1 MSNLADLL
9 PAGGG
14 QNNTDFVA
22 DGNVSAGAPVILTA
36 AGKAAAIA
44 ESSVTEAAGSATTF
58 ASVSVNGLAAA
69 YDTAN
74 DKVVVFYSDADDAFG
89 KGKVV
94 IGTVSG
100 TSISFGSPV
109 TVTGNRA
116 ADQSV
121 VFDPDSG
128 NVVLFYQDTD
138 NSYYGTAIVGTVSGT
153 SISFGSAVVFS
164 SSSNNYNSAVYDTST
179 DRVYNSY
186 TDAGNSNHGTG
197 VVGTVSG
204 TSISFGTPV
213 VFNAAASYP
222 TSSAF
227 DSNANKVVTAYYNAG
242 DGYSKGIVGTV
253 SGTSVS
259 FGSPTTFHTG
269 TGGFSFASVYDVNA
283 NKTLISFKDV
293 NNSNYGSSIV
303 GTVSGTSISFGTAAA
318 FEDATTDQIKGCYD
332 SNTNK
337 VVIVYRD
344 GGSSYYGTAVNAT
357 ISGTSVTFTTPFQ
370 LIAGSTNPQ
379 QPVFDPDSNKVAFS
393 FFNTGVGAGQ
403 GLIYT
408 PPSTSTNLTST
419 NLLGIASGAI
429 SDTATGTINTWGSRN
444 EAQTGLTI
452 GSDYYVQTDG
462 RIEAGV
468 TSIAFDISSATYT
481 QNFDISSQ
489 ATIPQAIAFNP
500 TGTKMFIVDIA
511 GQDVNEYALS
521 TGFDV
526 SSASYTQNF
535 SVASQDTAPTGIS
548 FNAAGTK
555 MFVCGYTND
564 NVYEYTLSSGFNLS
578 TASYAQA
585 LDVSGQDTLPKDV
598 VFNTDGTKM
607 FVLGGIGED
616 VNEYTLSAY
625 DISTASF
632 VDSFS
637 VASQESAPDGIA
649 FNTDGTKM
657 FIVGNGDTVFQYNLS
672 SGFDVS
678 TASYASISF
687 SVTSQETGPT
697 GIAFSADGTKMFIV
711 GTQGDDVN
719 QYATTANSFST
730 TYLIGKA
737 ITATQINIKDY
748 TG

>member
-1 MSNLADLL
+1 MTL
-9 PAGGG
+9 
-14 QNNTDFVA
+14 Q
-22 DGNVSAGAPVILTA
+22 
-36 AGKAAAIA
+36 
-44 ESSVTEAAGSATTF
+44 TTK
-58 ASVSVNGLAAA
+58 LWC
-69 YDTAN
+69 
-74 DKVVVFYSDADDAFG
+74 FYSDADDAFG

-186 TDAGNSNHGTG
+186 TDAGNSNYGTA

-204 TSISFGTPV
+204 TSISLGTPV
-213 VFNAAASYP
+213 VFNAAATYP

-408 PPSTSTNLTST
+408 PPSTSTNLTAQAFVGVADS
-419 NLLGIASGAI
+419 AI
-429 SDTATGTINTWGSRN
+429 SASAAGSIIVQGGTVAGITDPFGTVSATYGSPTTASAYQSESKVLAYDSANNRFVMAYKDGSNSDYGTAVVGELSGTSITWGTPVVFNSGTTGT
-444 EAQTGLTI
+444 TGL
-452 GSDYYVQTDG
+452 
-462 RIEAGV
+462 A
-468 TSIAFDISSATYT
+468 IAFDSNVNRIVIAYQDQGNSSYGTAIVGSVSGSGSGSTIAFGAESVFLSSSTQNMGIEFDSNDNRIVIVYSDVSNATYT
-481 QNFDISSQ
+481 YRVEYVIG
-489 ATIPQAIAFNP
+489 TVT
-500 TGTKMFIVDIA
+500 TGPDA
-511 GQDVNEYALS
+511 
-521 TGFDV
+521 
-526 SSASYTQNF
+526 
-535 SVASQDTAPTGIS
+535 IS
-548 FNAAGTK
+548 FNTPAPINGK
-555 MFVCGYTND
+555 LGY
-564 NVYEYTLSSGFNLS
+564 L
-578 TASYAQA
+578 
-585 LDVSGQDTLPKDV
+585 
-598 VFNTDGTKM
+598 
-607 FVLGGIGED
+607 
-616 VNEYTLSAY
+616 
-625 DISTASF
+625 
-632 VDSFS
+632 
-637 VASQESAPDGIA
+637 
-649 FNTDGTKM
+649 
-657 FIVGNGDTVFQYNLS
+657 
-672 SGFDVS
+672 
-678 TASYASISF
+678 
-687 SVTSQETGPT
+687 
-697 GIAFSADGTKMFIV
+697 
-711 GTQGDDVN
+711 
-719 QYATTANSFST
+719 
-730 TYLIGKA
+730 
-737 ITATQINIKDY
+737 
-748 TG
+748 